1 MGKLLISKDGFK
13 VREVEL
19 KSGTLRI
26 GRAADNDIQLND
38 PTVSAHHAK
47 IVSVMSN
54 SYIEDLDSKNGIF
67 INGERIVVQALEE
80 DDVISIGQHE
90 LFFHES
96 QDECVVQNRSIN
108 DAALVASANV
118 AKSSVAREVSAT
130 TAIPRQNDIQQIIP
144 STPENSL
151 RIVVDN
157 TFKSLQHR
165 PLDIDVSFE
174 KFVNKSV
181 TVATTTEALQSNG
194 ENVARNQYI
203 KTHRFFESPA
213 INTENDRHLEPD
225 AVSKVEFFTERE
237 SAEHPRQ
244 QVQPAEVRQAV
255 EVVEDTPVAQVEA
268 PAEPKKII
276 SRQPFMPS
284 EEVVNHLI
292 ALSRERNKARHKPRG
307 LVSLITVITFGLIA
321 AAIYYQLQM

>member
-1 MGKLLISKDGFK
+1 MGKLLISKNGFK
-13 VREVEL
+13 VQEVEL

-47 IVSVMSN
+47 IVSVMHN

-90 LFFHES
+90 LFFHEA
-96 QDECVVQNRSIN
+96 QDDCVVQNSSIN

-118 AKSSVAREVSAT
+118 ATPPAAQDILVT
-130 TAIPRQNDIQQIIP
+130 TDLPQEKVNQQISP
-144 STPENSL
+144 NSLGNSL

-165 PLDIDVSFE
+165 PLDIDVNFE

-181 TVATTTEALQSNG
+181 TVATTTEALQSSG

-213 INTENDRHLEPD
+213 FNTENDRRSEPD
-225 AVSKVEFFTERE
+225 AVSKVEFFKGQEL
-237 SAEHPRQ
+237 AEHSRQ
-244 QVQPAEVRQAV
+244 QVQPAEVRKTE

-268 PAEPKKII
+268 PVEPKKII
-276 SRQPFMPS
+276 SKQPFMPS
-284 EEVVNHLI
+284 EEIVNHLI
-292 ALSRERNKARHKPRG
+292 ALSRERNKARQKPRG
-307 LVSLITVITFGLIA
+307 LVSLITVITFGFIA
-321 AAIYYQLQM
+321 AAIYYQLQT